1 MRSTHVAHV
10 LLIAPMIGTI
20 LDCYVVLQASTNTLL
35 AHFLSIVFTNF
46 ILGVVNKATAKPAGG
61 F

>member
-1 MRSTHVAHV
+1 M